1 MVVWVTVIPG
11 PGCRVNG
18 VPGNKNHAE
27 FVTEPFHLFAEEM
40 VSYFRHSRFPVTTL
54 NVTGG
59 IRLLA

>member
-40 VSYFRHSRFPVTTL
+40 VSYFW
-54 NVTGG
+54 
-59 IRLLA
+59 